1 MKAHEIY
8 RALSSEPSWSQKS
21 SMVRWIAARYY
32 AGVESL
38 EQLRDHAKSRP
49 VTDNHI
55 MPPELS
61 EDEVQEI
68 VSLR

>member
-1 MKAHEIY
+1 
-8 RALSSEPSWSQKS
+8 
-21 SMVRWIAARYY
+21 MVRWIAARYY